1 PAILP
6 PRFFRD
12 PHARSRASCRRTLAR
27 RLSQAR
33 GPRDRGG
40 AATTP
45 VRHLIKNP
53 AQRPAMAA
61 APGEPRAGSAPARG
75 GGRYLLCP
83 FIFSFAAAHSFL
95 LISRKPWPL
104 QEFWPL
110 QALWALLQAD
120 WPLQAFTPAHWVLAS
135 VPATA
140 VLIRPVPKSM
150 AAAVATARPE
160 LFFNCIVHSSCC
172 EDLAG

>member
-1 PAILP
+1 P
-6 PRFFRD
+6 
-12 PHARSRASCRRTLAR
+12 SR
-27 RLSQAR
+27 
-33 GPRDRGG
+33 
-40 AATTP
+40 
-45 VRHLIKNP
+45 
-53 AQRPAMAA
+53 
-61 APGEPRAGSAPARG
+61 
-75 GGRYLLCP
+75 
-83 FIFSFAAAHSFL
+83 
-95 LISRKPWPL
+95 PWPL

-160 LFFNCIVHSSCC
+160 LVFNCIVHSSCC
-172 EDLAG
+172 EDLAGCGPTGQKTGARGDWSLGGL